1 MDYQDLIHELINIV
15 IDEHVADCDDDDCLI
30 NKAYDQELII
40 LSIFLFSQA
49 NNNQEFQT
57 IYQKLPSRFSKEVTK
72 EKLLLLP

>member
-1 MDYQDLIHELINIV
+1 MDYQDLINELINIV